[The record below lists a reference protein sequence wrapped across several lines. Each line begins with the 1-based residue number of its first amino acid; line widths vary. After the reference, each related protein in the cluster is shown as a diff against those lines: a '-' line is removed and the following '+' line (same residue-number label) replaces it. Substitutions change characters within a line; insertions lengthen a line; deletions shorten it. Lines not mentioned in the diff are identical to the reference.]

1 MQKVVFLDRDGTINQ
16 EVNYLHRCEDLKF
29 LPGVPQALH
38 ELKAAGFKLAV
49 ITNQAGVARGYYT
62 CEDVE
67 TLHHFM
73 NQQLEKEGAAID
85 AFYYCPHHPVHGI
98 GIYKKA
104 CHCRKPETGMFE
116 MAEKEFE
123 VDKSHSYMIGDKL
136 IDVEAGVNYGVTG
149 ILVGTG
155 YGASERQN
163 IEQKKEQPLY
173 DFYAETLM
181 DAARYII
188 RTEKGE
194 DDGRE

>member
-1 MQKVVFLDRDGTINQ
+1 
-16 EVNYLHRCEDLKF
+16 
-29 LPGVPQALH
+29 
-38 ELKAAGFKLAV
+38 
-49 ITNQAGVARGYYT
+49 
-62 CEDVE
+62 
-67 TLHHFM
+67 
-73 NQQLEKEGAAID
+73 
-85 AFYYCPHHPVHGI
+85 
-98 GIYKKA
+98 
-104 CHCRKPETGMFE
+104 